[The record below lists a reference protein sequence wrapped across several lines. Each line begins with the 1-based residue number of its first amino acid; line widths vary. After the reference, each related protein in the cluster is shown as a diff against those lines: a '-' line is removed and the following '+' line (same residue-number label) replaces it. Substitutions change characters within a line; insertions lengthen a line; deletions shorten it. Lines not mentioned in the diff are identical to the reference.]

1 MGIENRGELTMN
13 KLAKFCS
20 LILFAAM
27 FSTLGNANVLPEVVA
42 KEHAGLSVRGEGTLR
57 FLGIKVY
64 EARLWA
70 PAKSPTKSI
79 SPNEAFALE
88 LIYDMALKGREIAE
102 RSAAEMRKIGYS
114 NEAKLK
120 AWGDEM
126 LRIFPDIKKGE
137 SLIGVSVP
145 GKGAKFYSRD
155 KLIASADDPEF
166 AKAFFDI
173 WLSEKTSEPKLRER
187 LLGPQ

>member
-1 MGIENRGELTMN
+1 MN
-13 KLAKFCS
+13 YLLKSCS
-20 LILFAAM
+20 LFFFAM
-27 FSTLGNANVLPEVVA
+27 LLPTFGYANVLPDIVA

-57 FLGIKVY
+57 FFGIKVY
-64 EARLWA
+64 DARLWV
-70 PAKSPTKSI
+70 PAKSLSKSI
-79 SPNEAFALE
+79 SPNDAFALE

-102 RSAAEMRKIGYS
+102 RSTVEMRKIGYS

-137 SLIGVSVP
+137 SLIGVLIP